1 MTLTVQVVVVPVPP
15 EFASISAHL
24 VRNWAVG
31 RYVDWERPI
40 AGAEIEVCYT
50 SGGGCVVH
58 ESHSEDRYLMK
69 DLHWGE
75 SFTLRARPFNDGG
88 YGPWADVEVHGGAGY
103 SFKIMDN
110 FPLQVLG
117 LPHRGDPWSIAMM
130 MPDVISSRRR
140 PDALLPTNFDSVVNA
155 QTVYADE
162 SRGFDAMFGGHPIHF
177 RIEYDSEGDQEC
189 MSDEHGLVRLE
200 RLAPH
205 VGRLP
210 LAMLQQV
217 DTVRLTNQSAIRTDA
232 WTSMRRRG
240 FIGVNCM
247 PRWEEDFQ
255 MVEVQDEN
263 GNRWW
268 APRVDSEFEEIL
280 LHEIGHLLPKPG
292 YGVAQEADLH
302 RGRAAGEPYWFVS
315 EYAMWGTHAEP
326 PTETLS
332 AWFVLRCAGQRVA
345 GDGSMVSRWGWGFD
359 DALLESLPNR
369 MAYFDS
375 LFSAEDM
382 APHMC
387 QG

>member
-1 MTLTVQVVVVPVPP
+1 
-15 EFASISAHL
+15 
-24 VRNWAVG
+24 
-31 RYVDWERPI
+31 
-40 AGAEIEVCYT
+40 
-50 SGGGCVVH
+50 
-58 ESHSEDRYLMK
+58 MK

-217 DTVRLTNQSAIRTDA
+217 DTIRLTNQSAIRTDA

-240 FIGVNCM
+240 FNVELIEHAFAKGWINQWERGFYLDTWRKQKLSDRQMATRLQVNQKILAQV
-247 PRWEEDFQ
+247 RT
-255 MVEVQDEN
+255 
-263 GNRWW
+263 NR
-268 APRVDSEFEEIL
+268 
-280 LHEIGHLLPKPG
+280 
-292 YGVAQEADLH
+292 
-302 RGRAAGEPYWFVS
+302 
-315 EYAMWGTHAEP
+315 
-326 PTETLS
+326 
-332 AWFVLRCAGQRVA
+332 
-345 GDGSMVSRWGWGFD
+345 
-359 DALLESLPNR
+359 
-369 MAYFDS
+369 
-375 LFSAEDM
+375 
-382 APHMC
+382 
-387 QG
+387 